1 MHNGT
6 CYTNG
11 SYFWDSSIKPT
22 PLECVLP
29 DANLNGGQWI
39 GPNGTVPC
47 DGGNNQNV
55 QCTNGSSGANL
66 SVFINENTGLYDGY
80 LGPDGDGQYMCCLPT
95 SCSTPGTNIITAN
108 IFSKRRL

>member
-11 SYFWDSSIKPT
+11 SYFQDSSIRPT

-47 DGGNNQNV
+47 DNGNNANV
-55 QCTNGSSGANL
+55 QCTTGSLGATSL
-66 SVFINENTGLYDGY
+66 SIHITDTNNDY
-80 LGPDGDGQYMCCLPT
+80 LLPPGDGQYMCCLPT
-95 SCSTPGTNIITAN
+95 SCSTPGTNIITAT